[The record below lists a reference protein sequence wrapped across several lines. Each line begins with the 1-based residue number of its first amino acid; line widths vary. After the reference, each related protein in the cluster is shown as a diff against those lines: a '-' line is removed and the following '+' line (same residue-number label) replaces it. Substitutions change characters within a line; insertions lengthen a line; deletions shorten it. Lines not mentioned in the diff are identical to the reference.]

1 MVMVKIIAIMFS
13 IFMIIGFLYGG
24 LNIIRLIYERI
35 KKKPFET
42 SWFFM
47 FDDMDYRGEIIT
59 SVCLLIPFFNII
71 SVSILIL
78 FIFLQIL
85 NCF

>member
-1 MVMVKIIAIMFS
+1 MISIIFYF
-13 IFMIIGFLYGG
+13 FMIIGFLYGG

-47 FDDMDYRGEIIT
+47 FDDMDYRGEIII
-59 SVCLLIPFFNII
+59 SICLLIPLFNII
-71 SVSILIL
+71 ALSGLILI
-78 FIFLQIL
+78 IFLQIL
-85 NCF
+85 NYF

>member
-1 MVMVKIIAIMFS
+1 MISIIFY
-13 IFMIIGFLYGG
+13 FFTIIGFLYGG

-47 FDDMDYRGEIIT
+47 FDTMDYRGEIII
-59 SVCLLIPFFNII
+59 SICLLIPIFNII
-71 SVSILIL
+71 TLSGLML